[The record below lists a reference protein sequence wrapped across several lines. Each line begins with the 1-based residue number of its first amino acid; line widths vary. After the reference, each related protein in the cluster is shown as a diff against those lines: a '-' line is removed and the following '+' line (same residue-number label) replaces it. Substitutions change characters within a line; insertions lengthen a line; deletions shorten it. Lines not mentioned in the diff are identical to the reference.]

1 MSTLATDTR
10 ARLSLLWVFVMLNMI
25 FADILSFMSAGALKE
40 IIEGRAGQ
48 IELTAGFLLLAAVMT
63 EIPIAMVLLNLVL
76 PVRALRWANLVA
88 AAFTV
93 AYILGMGS
101 MTTPHYIFIA
111 GIETLACILIA
122 WTAWRLRAP
131 AEGSPTAALVT
142 D

>member
-1 MSTLATDTR
+1 
-10 ARLSLLWVFVMLNMI
+10 MLNMI

-76 PVRALRWANLVA
+76 PARALRWANLVA

-101 MTTPHYIFIA
+101 MTAPHYIFIA
-111 GIETLACILIA
+111 GIETLACALIA

-131 AEGSPTAALVT
+131 AEEARTGALVT
-142 D
+142 E